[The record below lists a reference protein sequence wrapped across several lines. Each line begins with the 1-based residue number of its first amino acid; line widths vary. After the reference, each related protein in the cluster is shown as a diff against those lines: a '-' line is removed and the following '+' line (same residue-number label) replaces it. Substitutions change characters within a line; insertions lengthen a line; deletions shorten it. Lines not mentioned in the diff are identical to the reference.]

1 MAAYERRRFDAV
13 GSAAIVLTVD
23 AVVLLGITL
32 VGLPFLIFLL
42 ADETETTGRLAPL
55 AAGLAATAILG
66 AVSTLAAVRFTSRE
80 AYSLRRLGTTAVVG
94 TAAAAAVLVAT
105 SVTSMPLAAALAAL
119 FVAANL
125 AAAPVLARHTP
136 AVAAQE
142 AEASEEADILD
153 FEPTPDPDAEP
164 DAEPIVETAFETA
177 VEAAEPVETSV
188 DEAAPPVPVAATVP
202 RRRRNQAAL
211 HTMAGVR
218 LPRRA
223 HR

>member
-142 AEASEEADILD
+142 AEEADILD

-164 DAEPIVETAFETA
+164 DAEPI

-211 HTMAGVR
+211 HTMAGLR